1 MSACYY
7 SSGSVFRHYA
17 RIIIQYYCS
26 LCCWWCCHYAG
37 DWRCNGLCDLLL
49 PCQMCTKTTEWQV
62 LHTDDLT
69 KNMRFDIQFN
79 VHLIEFVIIV
89 QADIMI
95 QYHNQVRFI
104 AVIQKITAW
113 FGLSVWRFIRNPHCV
128 KNIYFNVCVTLLS
141 GELCW
146 SLAP

>member
-1 MSACYY
+1 MSACHY
-7 SSGSVFRHYA
+7 SSGSVFRNYV
-17 RIIIQYYCS
+17 RIINFFIYS
-26 LCCWWCCHYAG
+26 FWCCCYSG
-37 DWRCNGLCDLLL
+37 DWRYNVFCDLLV
-49 PCQMCTKTTEWQV
+49 PCLMCTKTTEWQV

-69 KNMRFDIQFN
+69 KNMRFDLQFN
-79 VHLIEFVIIV
+79 VHLTEFVIIV
-89 QADIMI
+89 QSGISI

-113 FGLSVWRFIRNPHCV
+113 FGLSIWRFISIPHSVHCV
-128 KNIYFNVCVTLLS
+128 KNIYFSVCVSLLS

>member
-1 MSACYY
+1 M
-7 SSGSVFRHYA
+7 
-17 RIIIQYYCS
+17 
-26 LCCWWCCHYAG
+26 
-37 DWRCNGLCDLLL
+37 CDLLL

-95 QYHNQVRFI
+95 QYRNQVRFI
-104 AVIQKITAW
+104 AVIQKITA
-113 FGLSVWRFIRNPHCV
+113 
-128 KNIYFNVCVTLLS
+128 
-141 GELCW
+141 
-146 SLAP
+146 